1 MADDIAELKDSVNEL
16 NAKIDKFMSIMEE
29 ALEALKSGDSPVKG
43 HDEKLDKILEQ
54 NADIAD
60 GIVAL
65 ADIVEELK
73 ESASRKAPSSLP
85 PLRRPPIRIPPPI
98 GPRVPPPPEE

>member
-1 MADDIAELKDSVNEL
+1 MAEDELKDSINEL
-16 NAKIDKFMSIMEE
+16 SAKLDKVMGILEE
-29 ALEALKSGDSPVKG
+29 ALEALKSGESPVKG

-73 ESASRKAPSSLP
+73 SSVESSRKAPSLP
-85 PLRRPPIRIPPPI
+85 PLRRPPPFKIPPPI
-98 GPRVPPPPEE
+98 GPRVPLPPEE

>member
-1 MADDIAELKDSVNEL
+1 MADDISELKDSVNEL
-16 NAKIDKFMSIMEE
+16 NAKIDKFMGIMEE

-73 ESASRKAPSSLP
+73 ESASKKTSSSP